1 MAMGKYIYAVI
12 DADGDKI
19 YDGPIGL
26 DGAVVHT
33 ISQGSISA
41 VVSDMPDK
49 RIRPE
54 RKNLA
59 SHNSIIKLLM
69 AKENSV
75 LPVKF
80 GTLANSSKSVREL
93 LLENTD
99 TLIVELAKV
108 RGRVEMGLHVKLDV
122 PNVFEYMV
130 NSQPEL
136 GEFRDRVYGKQRGPT
151 KMDQIELGSMFER
164 LLNKERERYAA
175 AVVAVLSQRCAE
187 IKENPPRDGEVM
199 NLACLV
205 DRDGQQSFEDGI
217 CEAANL
223 FDNNFSFDFNGPWA
237 PHNFVDVN
245 LSESANVSSR

>member
-1 MAMGKYIYAVI
+1 MTMGKYIYAVI
-12 DADGDKI
+12 DAAGDKS
-19 YDGPIGL
+19 YDEPAGL
-26 DGAVVHT
+26 NGAVVHT
-33 ISQGSISA
+33 ISHGRITA

-54 RKNLA
+54 RRNLA
-59 SHNSIIKLLM
+59 AHNAIIKLLVSE
-69 AKENSV
+69 ENSV

-80 GTLANSSKSVREL
+80 GTLADSPKSVREL
-93 LLENTD
+93 LRENND
-99 TLIVELAKV
+99 TLLIELDKV

-136 GEFRDRVYGKQRGPT
+136 GALRDRVYGKQRGPSQ
-151 KMDQIELGSMFER
+151 MDQIELGSLFDR
-164 LLNKERERYAA
+164 LLNKERERYTA
-175 AVVAVLSQRCAE
+175 AVMEVLDSRCAD
-187 IKENPPRDGEVM
+187 IRQNPPRDGEVM

-205 DRDGQQSFEDGI
+205 DRNAQQAFEQGV

-245 LSESANVSSR
+245 LTEASYVSS

>member
-12 DADGDKI
+12 DAAGDKI

-26 DGAVVHT
+26 DAAVVHT
-33 ISQGSISA
+33 ISLGSITA

-59 SHNSIIKLLM
+59 AHNSIIKLLM
-69 AKENSV
+69 SEENSV

-80 GTLANSSKSVREL
+80 GTLADSSKSVREL
-93 LLENTD
+93 LRENND
-99 TLIVELAKV
+99 TLVLELNKV

-136 GEFRDRVYGKQRGPT
+136 GDFRDRVYGKQRGPT
-151 KMDQIELGSMFER
+151 QMDQIELGSMFER
-164 LLNKERERYAA
+164 LLNKERERYTA
-175 AVVAVLSQRCAE
+175 AVVSVLSRRCAD
-187 IKENPPRDGEVM
+187 IKENPPREGEVM

-205 DRDGQQSFEDGI
+205 DRDAQQSFEDGI
-217 CEAANL
+217 CDAANL
-223 FDNNFSFDFNGPWA
+223 CDRNFAIDFHGPWA

-245 LSESANVSSR
+245 LSESVHVSSR